1 MWSKGY
7 RLPQVGAG
15 TPPVW
20 VPSAR
25 PHPSA
30 SAGGPGAPVAAPV
43 ESQDFA
49 GAIDEAY
56 QRGLAEGRRDA
67 TDAALAAMDAD
78 TAAERARLAETIA
91 AIGGLRHH
99 VLAAAEHDVA
109 HLAAGIA
116 RRILHR
122 EVTLDADIL
131 VAMARVAVGRLGD
144 RVSATVYLHPI
155 DLASIVARRGDAPAD
170 DTLALR
176 EDPTLPRGGCRVESA
191 SGEVDLGVDAQ
202 VSELARLLM
211 GDAPVAHGDGDA
223 RCH

>member
-1 MWSKGY
+1 
-7 RLPQVGAG
+7 VD
-15 TPPVW
+15 
-20 VPSAR
+20 VP
-25 PHPSA
+25 
-30 SAGGPGAPVAAPV
+30 
-43 ESQDFA
+43 DFA
-49 GAIDEAY
+49 QAIDEAY
-56 QRGLAEGRRDA
+56 QRGLVDGRRDA
-67 TDAALAAMDAD
+67 TDEALAAMDAAA
-78 TAAERARLAETIA
+78 AAERARLAETIT

-131 VAMARVAVGRLGD
+131 VAMARVAVGRLGE
-144 RVSATVYLHPI
+144 RVSATVYLHPT

-170 DTLALR
+170 DTLVLR
-176 EDPTLPRGGCRVESA
+176 EDPALPRGGCRVESA
-191 SGEVDLGVDAQ
+191 AGEVDLGVDAQ

-211 GDAPVAHGDGDA
+211 GDAPVAPVDGDA